1 MAFFLGNHGRFV
13 FRRGPEA
20 GQLATLTSS
29 ISPDDIALNLN
40 RVGFDRALDNIING
54 DRVDIS
60 TTSASGLAFIP
71 ASNWSS
77 NTIENSF
84 SCFVQMNEAGGLR
97 LFPSFASAVNNDR
110 SAEISL
116 QAFTGDPLDVTVQ
129 IRDASANSLGNVT
142 SFEFNAS
149 REAIDVT
156 ALADKFRN
164 QYNAGLLSGSGRIDC
179 AFDYTTNGVIEPPLT
194 VMQTIQRLDVGA
206 SFDAQLFLVDAEVTP
221 ETQTIFYQITA
232 LITSVGVTVPSD
244 GVITATVDFVTTGE
258 LRLIFG
264 RPSEYI
270 LQENTDRIE
279 LDQSVD
285 FLLKEVTD

>member
-13 FRRGPEA
+13 FRRGPDA
-20 GQLATLTSS
+20 QLAALTSS
-29 ISPDDIALNLN
+29 ISPDDIALSLN
-40 RVGFDRALDNIING
+40 RVGFAGSLDNIITG
-54 DRVDIS
+54 DRIDIS

-84 SCFVQMNEAGGLR
+84 SCYVQVNEAGGLR
-97 LFPSFASAVNNDR
+97 LFPSFATAVNNTR
-110 SAEISL
+110 SSEISL
-116 QAFTGDPLDVTVQ
+116 QSFSGDPLEVTVQ
-129 IRDASANSLGNVT
+129 IRDVSSNSLGNVT

-156 ALADKFRN
+156 SLADKFRN

-179 AFDYTTNGVIEPPLT
+179 AFDYTAEGVTESPLT

-206 SFDAQLFLVDAEVTP
+206 SFDAQLYLVDAEITP

-232 LITSVGVTVPSD
+232 LITSVGVTVPND
-244 GVITATVDFVTTGE
+244 GIITATVDFVTTGE

-264 RPSEYI
+264 RPGEY
-270 LQENTDRIE
+270 LLKEDTDRIE

>member
-13 FRRGPEA
+13 FRRGPDA
-20 GQLATLTSS
+20 QLATLTSS
-29 ISPDDIALNLN
+29 ISPDDIALSLN
-40 RVGFDRALDNIING
+40 RVGFAGSLDNIITG
-54 DRVDIS
+54 DRIDIS

-84 SCFVQMNEAGGLR
+84 SCFVQVNEAGGLR
-97 LFPSFASAVNNDR
+97 LFPSFATAVNNDR
-110 SAEISL
+110 SSEIAL
-116 QAFTGDPLDVTVQ
+116 QSFSGDPLNVTVR
-129 IRDASANSLGNVT
+129 IRDASANTLGNVT

-179 AFDYTTNGVIEPPLT
+179 AFDYTTDGVTESPLT

-206 SFDAQLFLVDAEVTP
+206 SFDAQLYLVDSEITP

-244 GVITATVDFVTTGE
+244 GIITATIDFVTTGD

-264 RPSEYI
+264 RPGEYI
-270 LQENTDRIE
+270 LKEDTDRIE

>member
-1 MAFFLGNHGRFV
+1 MAFFLGNHGRFA
-13 FRRGPEA
+13 FQRGPDK
-20 GQLATLTSS
+20 QLAVLTSS
-29 ISPDDIALNLN
+29 ISPDDIALTLN
-40 RVGFDRALDNIING
+40 RVSFDGSLDNIITG
-54 DRVDIS
+54 DRIDIS
-60 TTSASGLAFIP
+60 TSSASGLAFIP

-77 NTIENSF
+77 NTIENGF
-84 SCFVQMNEAGGLR
+84 SCFVQINEAGGLR
-97 LFPSFASAVNNDR
+97 LFPTFAAAVNNDR

-116 QAFTGDPLDVTVQ
+116 QAFTGDPLDVAVR

-179 AFDYTTNGVIEPPLT
+179 AFDYTANGVIEPPLT

-206 SFDAQLFLVDAEVTP
+206 SFDAQLYLVDSEITP

-232 LITSVGVTVPSD
+232 LITSVGITVPSD
-244 GVITATVDFVTTGE
+244 GVITATVDFVTTGD

-264 RPSEYI
+264 RPGEYI
-270 LQENTDRIE
+270 LKEDTDRIE

>member
-1 MAFFLGNHGRFV
+1 M
-13 FRRGPEA
+13 
-20 GQLATLTSS
+20 
-29 ISPDDIALNLN
+29 N
-40 RVGFDRALDNIING
+40 RVGFARSLDNIITG
-54 DRVDIS
+54 DRIDIS

-84 SCFVQMNEAGGLR
+84 SCFVQVNEAGGLR
-97 LFPSFASAVNNDR
+97 LFPSFATAVNNTR
-110 SAEISL
+110 SSEISL
-116 QAFTGDPLDVTVQ
+116 QSFSGDPLNVTVQ
-129 IRDASANSLGNVT
+129 IRDVSANTLGNVT

-156 ALADKFRN
+156 SLADKFRN

-179 AFDYTTNGVIEPPLT
+179 AFDYTTDGVTESPLT

-206 SFDAQLFLVDAEVTP
+206 SFDAQLYLVDSEITP

-244 GVITATVDFVTTGE
+244 GIITATVDFVTTGE

-264 RPSEYI
+264 RPGEY
-270 LQENTDRIE
+270 LLKEDTDRIE

>member
-1 MAFFLGNHGRFV
+1 MAFFLGNHGRFA
-13 FRRGPEA
+13 FRRGPNA
-20 GQLATLTSS
+20 QLAALTSS

-40 RVGFDRALDNIING
+40 RVGFARSLDNIITG
-54 DRVDIS
+54 DRIDIS
-60 TTSASGLAFIP
+60 TTSANGLAFIP

-84 SCFVQMNEAGGLR
+84 SCFVQINEAGGLR
-97 LFPSFASAVNNDR
+97 LFPSFATAVNNTR
-110 SAEISL
+110 SSEISL
-116 QAFTGDPLDVTVQ
+116 QSFSGDPLEVTVQ
-129 IRDASANSLGNVT
+129 IRDVSSNSLGNVT

-156 ALADKFRN
+156 SLADKFRN

-179 AFDYTTNGVIEPPLT
+179 AFDYTTDGVTESPLT

-206 SFDAQLFLVDAEVTP
+206 SFDAQLYLVDAEITP

-244 GVITATVDFVTTGE
+244 GIITATVDFVTTGE
-258 LRLIFG
+258 LRLLFG
-264 RPSEYI
+264 RPGEY
-270 LQENTDRIE
+270 LLKEDLDRIE